1 MSLIKEVTSASSNGK
16 YKVARVQ
23 VEPAKEE
30 QVFTLLISLAIILIQ
45 NVTGESLPTKLE
57 MYSIFKKNSPAKNC
71 NPSDFETK
79 ASQAFLN

>member
-1 MSLIKEVTSASSNGK
+1 MSPIKEVTSASSNGK

-45 NVTGESLPTKLE
+45 NVTGDSLQRNLKCIL
-57 MYSIFKKNSPAKNC
+57 
-71 NPSDFETK
+71 
-79 ASQAFLN
+79 FLKRTLQRRIVILRILRPKQVKRS